1 MQHFSHSNKENYEFW
16 PTFWHPGW
24 PVFWERVD
32 MIVSVV
38 IFRIADVWL
47 GSMNSIAMKFLL
59 SGRVVFLVRY
69 LTGNYHRQQSDDDK
83 DL

>member
-1 MQHFSHSNKENYEFW
+1 
-16 PTFWHPGW
+16 
-24 PVFWERVD
+24 

-47 GSMNSIAMKFLL
+47 GSMNSIVMKFLL